1 MKPFPGILRSR
12 WLACPVS
19 ILALFGLTWF
29 VWPKPAGS
37 GLTVQFAGLVGG
49 WSPARFAIF
58 SVSNMTSRSISFV
71 TGNPQLGT
79 GGVWSQGIVWPTS
92 ASGAELRVGQFT
104 NYLVAVP
111 TNACNWRLPVTWCY
125 KPDVSETIVARSKSF
140 LRAVKEGRRP
150 GLGYDFA
157 VTSYTNFSAG
167 IEFVGTQPGSATNPT
182 HPSGSYTNREPA
194 AAGPGD
200 DLVR

>member
-1 MKPFPGILRSR
+1 MACLALCSRVRKRKEVNTPSKGHEPEQRRFSCMPNKYTWSECERVTSVENGDAQGRPHPPVFSFGNRAMKPFPGILRSR

-79 GGVWSQGIVWPTS
+79 GGVWSQGIVWPT
-92 ASGAELRVGQFT
+92 RPV
-104 NYLVAVP
+104 VP
-111 TNACNWRLPVTWCY
+111 
-125 KPDVSETIVARSKSF
+125 
-140 LRAVKEGRRP
+140 
-150 GLGYDFA
+150 
-157 VTSYTNFSAG
+157 SY
-167 IEFVGTQPGSATNPT
+167 GSDSSPII
-182 HPSGSYTNREPA
+182 S
-194 AAGPGD
+194 
-200 DLVR
+200 